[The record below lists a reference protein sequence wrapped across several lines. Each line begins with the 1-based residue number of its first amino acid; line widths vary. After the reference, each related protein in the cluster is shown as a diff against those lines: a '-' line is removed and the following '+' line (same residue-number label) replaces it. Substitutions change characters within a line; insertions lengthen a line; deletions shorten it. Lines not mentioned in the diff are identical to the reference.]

1 VTDYDQGWEG
11 EPQPFRMDFDI
22 YTIKHPGLQMYSTL
36 PPVIGELIAN
46 AWDANATRVEIT
58 IPETPIDEHRS
69 EITIADD
76 GIGMS
81 DGDIRQKYVIVGRDR
96 REKEESDVT
105 PPPLRRPVMG
115 RKGIGKFSAFG
126 IAKEIEIESL
136 RDSHCSRFVMNYDEM
151 LQSAKQ
157 RRAEFMP
164 LPPTG
169 HVTLGTAITLR
180 QITKFRTRS
189 ISLKTLRR
197 GLARRFAVVGAQRD
211 FNIVINEEPISVAER
226 DLQRLLGKDADGKP
240 YLWRYDDVEIEP
252 NTGWK
257 VSGWIGALDR
267 TTPDLDGVDRGISI
281 MARGKLVQEP
291 FLFHAVVGQQYA
303 LSYIVGELH
312 AEFVDDVEDTIGTN
326 RNALVWDTDANTKLM
341 AWGKS
346 EVNKIAREWARTRS
360 DDNQRRLQEHDLYR
374 EFKERADS
382 TGNKR
387 ALNLADKLVR
397 QAIDKNPT
405 ADVGELEPVIRT
417 SLDFLE
423 FDAFLEIA
431 EDLAKSDLEDVGQIF
446 SLFQEWEIVEAKE
459 MSRVTE
465 GRITA
470 IEKLQGLIER
480 NTLEVPTLHNFLK
493 EFPWVID
500 PRWTLVDDEVRY
512 SKVLRQKFTE
522 PQELPEEDRRID
534 FLCVR
539 ESTNL
544 VVVEIKRPQKKASEA
559 DLQQI
564 ERYVAF
570 MRDHIKKTT
579 DPDFKYQQVVGY
591 LLCGDLVDTYMVR
604 EKRENLERSRI
615 FVRRYADLLDMVKR
629 VHGEFIQR
637 YGELRKRR
645 AEPRMPP
652 DSAEA

>member
-1 VTDYDQGWEG
+1 MTDHAQGREG

-22 YTIKHPGLQMYSTL
+22 YTIKHLGLQMYSTL
-36 PPVIGELIAN
+36 PPVIGELVAN
-46 AWDANATRVEIT
+46 AWDANAKRVEIT
-58 IPETPIDEHRS
+58 IPEGPIDEHTS
-69 EITIADD
+69 EITIIDD

-81 DGDIRQKYVIVGRDR
+81 DGDIRRKYLIIGRDR
-96 REKEESDVT
+96 REDERADAT
-105 PPPLRRPVMG
+105 PSPLRRQVMG

-126 IAKEIEIESL
+126 IAKEIEIESV
-136 RDSHCSRFVMNYDEM
+136 RDGHCSRFVMNYDEM
-151 LQSAKQ
+151 LRSAKQ

-164 LPPTG
+164 LRPTDQ
-169 HVTLGTAITLR
+169 VNAGTAITLR

-189 ISLKTLRR
+189 ISLTTLRR
-197 GLARRFAVVGAQRD
+197 GLARRFAVVGAQKD
-211 FNIVINEEPISVAER
+211 FDVVINGNAISVEER

-240 YLWRYDDVEIEP
+240 YLWRYEDVEIEP

-341 AWGKS
+341 DWGRS
-346 EVNKIAREWARTRS
+346 EVNRIAREWARKRS

-374 EFKERADS
+374 EFKERASS

-387 ALNLADKLVR
+387 ALNLADRLVR

-405 ADVGELEPVIRT
+405 ADVVELEPVIRT

-431 EDLAKSDLEDVGQIF
+431 EDLAKSDLEDVGRIF

-480 NTLEVPTLHNFLK
+480 DTLEVPTLHNFLK

-512 SKVLRQKFTE
+512 SKVLRQQFPE
-522 PQELPEEDRRID
+522 PQDLPEGDRRID

-544 VVVEIKRPQKKASEA
+544 VVVEIKRPQKKVSDAE
-559 DLQQI
+559 LQQI
-564 ERYVAF
+564 EQYVAF
-570 MRDHIKKTT
+570 MRDHVKKTT

-604 EKRENLERSRI
+604 ERRENLDRSGI

-637 YGELRKRR
+637 YGELRKRKG
-645 AEPRMPP
+645 
-652 DSAEA
+652 

>member
-1 VTDYDQGWEG
+1 MQ
-11 EPQPFRMDFDI
+11 
-22 YTIKHPGLQMYSTL
+22 
-36 PPVIGELIAN
+36 N
-46 AWDANATRVEIT
+46 VEIT
-58 IPETPIDEHRS
+58 IPEGPIDEHTS
-69 EITIADD
+69 EITIIDD

-81 DGDIRQKYVIVGRDR
+81 DGDIRRKYLIIGRDR
-96 REKEESDVT
+96 REDERADAT
-105 PPPLRRPVMG
+105 PSPLRRQVMG

-126 IAKEIEIESL
+126 IAKEIEIESV
-136 RDSHCSRFVMNYDEM
+136 RDGHCSRFVMNYDEM
-151 LQSAKQ
+151 LRSAKQ

-164 LPPTG
+164 LRPTDQ
-169 HVTLGTAITLR
+169 VNAGTAITLR

-189 ISLKTLRR
+189 ISLTTLRR
-197 GLARRFAVVGAQRD
+197 GLARRFAVVGAQKD
-211 FNIVINEEPISVAER
+211 FDVVINGNAISVEER

-240 YLWRYDDVEIEP
+240 YLWRYEDVEIEP

-341 AWGKS
+341 DWGRS
-346 EVNKIAREWARTRS
+346 EVNRIAREWARKRS

-374 EFKERADS
+374 EFKERASS

-405 ADVGELEPVIRT
+405 ADVVELEPVIRT

-480 NTLEVPTLHNFLK
+480 ETLEVPTLHNFLK

-512 SKVLRQKFTE
+512 SKVLRQQFPE
-522 PQELPEEDRRID
+522 PQDLPEGDRRID

-544 VVVEIKRPQKKASEA
+544 VVVEIKRPRKKVSEA
-559 DLQQI
+559 ELQQI
-564 ERYVAF
+564 EQYVAF
-570 MRDHIKKTT
+570 MRDHVKKTT

-604 EKRENLERSRI
+604 ERRENLKRSQI
-615 FVRRYADLLDMVKR
+615 FVRKYADLLDMVKR

-637 YGELRKRR
+637 YGELRKRKG
-645 AEPRMPP
+645 
-652 DSAEA
+652 

>member
-1 VTDYDQGWEG
+1 MTDHAQGQED
-11 EPQPFRMDFDI
+11 ELLPFYMDFDI
-22 YTIKHPGLQMYSTL
+22 HTIKHLGLQMYSTL

-58 IPETPIDEHRS
+58 IPETPIDEHQS
-69 EITIADD
+69 EITIVDN

-81 DGDIRQKYVIVGRDR
+81 DSDIRQKYLIVGRDR
-96 REKEESDVT
+96 REKDESDVT

-136 RDSHCSRFVMNYDEM
+136 RDSHCSRFVMNYDKM

-211 FNIVINEEPISVAER
+211 FDIVINGAPISVAER

-341 AWGKS
+341 AWGRR
-346 EVNKIAREWARTRS
+346 EVNRIAREWARKRS

-374 EFKERADS
+374 EFKERASS

-387 ALNLADKLVR
+387 ALDLADKLVR

-405 ADVGELEPVIRT
+405 ADVVELEPVIRT

-431 EDLAKSDLEDVGQIF
+431 EDLAKSDLEDVGRIF

-512 SKVLRQKFTE
+512 SKVLRQKFPE
-522 PQELPEEDRRID
+522 PQDLPEGDRRID

-544 VVVEIKRPQKKASEA
+544 VVVEIKRPRKKVSEA
-559 DLQQI
+559 ELQQI
-564 ERYVAF
+564 EQYVAF
-570 MRDHIKKTT
+570 MRDHVKKTT

-604 EKRENLERSRI
+604 ERRENLERSQI

-629 VHGEFIQR
+629 IHGEFIQR
-637 YGELRKRR
+637 YGELRKRKG
-645 AEPRMPP
+645 
-652 DSAEA
+652 

>member
-1 VTDYDQGWEG
+1 
-11 EPQPFRMDFDI
+11 MDFDI
-22 YTIKHPGLQMYSTL
+22 YTIKHLGLQMYSTL
-36 PPVIGELIAN
+36 PPVIGELVAN
-46 AWDANATRVEIT
+46 AWDANAKRVEIT
-58 IPETPIDEHRS
+58 IPERPIDEHTS
-69 EITIADD
+69 EITIVDD

-81 DGDIRQKYVIVGRDR
+81 DGDIRRKYLIIGRDR
-96 REKEESDVT
+96 REDEQADTT
-105 PPPLRRPVMG
+105 PPPLRRQVMG

-126 IAKEIEIESL
+126 IAKEIEIESV
-136 RDSHCSRFVMNYDEM
+136 RDGHCSRFVMNYDEM
-151 LQSAKQ
+151 LRSAKQ

-169 HVTLGTAITLR
+169 EVDAGTAITLR

-189 ISLKTLRR
+189 ISLTTLRR
-197 GLARRFAVVGAQRD
+197 GLARRFAVVGAQKD
-211 FNIVINEEPISVAER
+211 FDVVINGNAISVEER
-226 DLQRLLGKDADGKP
+226 DLQRLLDKDADGKP
-240 YLWRYDDVEIEP
+240 YLWQYDNEEIEP
-252 NTGWK
+252 NTGWT

-267 TTPDLDGVDRGISI
+267 TTPDVDGVDRGISI

-312 AEFVDDVEDTIGTN
+312 AEFVDDVEDTVGTN

-341 AWGKS
+341 AWGRN
-346 EVNKIAREWARTRS
+346 EVNRVAREWARKRS
-360 DDNQRRLQEHDLYR
+360 DDNQRRLQDNDLYR
-374 EFKERADS
+374 EFRAKASD
-382 TGNKR
+382 TGNRR
-387 ALNLADKLVR
+387 ALDLADKLVR
-397 QAIDKNPT
+397 QAIGKNPT
-405 ADVGELEPVIRT
+405 ADAEDIEPIIRS
-417 SLDFLE
+417 SLNFIE

-431 EDLAKSDLEDVGQIF
+431 QDLANSDLEDVGRIF
-446 SLFQEWEIVEAKE
+446 TLFQEWEIVEAKE

-480 NTLEVPTLHNFLK
+480 NTLEVPTLHDFLK

-512 SKVLRQKFTE
+512 SEVLRQQFPDSRET
-522 PQELPEEDRRID
+522 PEIDRRID

-544 VVVEIKRPQKKASEA
+544 VVVEIKRPQKKVSEA
-559 DLQQI
+559 ELEQI

-570 MRDHIKKTT
+570 MRDHVKKTT
-579 DPDFKYQQVVGY
+579 DPEVSYQQVVGY

-604 EKRENLERSRI
+604 ERRRNLERSRI
-615 FVRRYADLLDMVKR
+615 FVRRYGDLLDMVKR

-637 YGELRKRR
+637 YGELRKRKG
-645 AEPRMPP
+645 
-652 DSAEA
+652 